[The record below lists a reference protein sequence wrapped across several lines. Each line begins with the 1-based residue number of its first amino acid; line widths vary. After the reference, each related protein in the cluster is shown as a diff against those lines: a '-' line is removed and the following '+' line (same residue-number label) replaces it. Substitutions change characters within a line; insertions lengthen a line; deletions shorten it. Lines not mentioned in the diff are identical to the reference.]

1 MGRTAR
7 EEVTHTVA
15 AESGRLRRGSAV
27 AVLALLSASALVPV
41 VVGVTG
47 GGTVATA
54 LAGVA
59 GNVGSGYLTGVIE
72 RVAAR
77 LRRGNAGLPLPGS
90 ETVRDALAADLL
102 AALEKSDSTAQALS
116 AELTTLLM
124 KIDGFEAA
132 VNAAKDDLRT
142 HLLACFEQLV
152 EQQRAA
158 LKTLGV
164 IDAEQRRQGR
174 QLRYQTGLH
183 EEVVDRLRWLT
194 ERLSATQ
201 PSPPLSG
208 EAQQVT
214 SIVVT
219 PAVMTAALSAAVWHG
234 GAEVVI
240 DGRVYLLHA
249 DLLEERFFCDHCLL
263 YRQARG
269 LRLVPAGGSGDGH
282 VWLRQVEVRR
292 DIPAAR
298 IALEAL
304 GRERELLARL
314 GSSRGLPRVNQ
325 FAVTAGRAATL
336 VVVWPTCQSTGAPCE
351 SLDVFL
357 DRNGTPIDPW
367 RLFRLCTGLAGLC
380 DTLAILHDHGVAHRY
395 LTPAGI
401 ITLADGRLVLRD
413 LGLAARDH
421 EPGEG
426 PAEYQAPEQRRRG
439 KGRSGPKTDVYQ
451 LAAVA
456 YHLIA
461 GRPPSAGIP
470 LPLRAQA
477 HDVPER
483 IGRAVDAAL
492 APDSAERPDI
502 RSLGATLRAACDDLS

>member
-1 MGRTAR
+1 MGRAVR
-7 EEVTHTVA
+7 EEVAHTVA

-27 AVLALLSASALVPV
+27 VVLALLSASALVPV
-41 VVGVTG
+41 VVGVAG
-47 GGTVATA
+47 GGAVATA

-72 RVAAR
+72 RVAVR
-77 LRRGNAGLPLPGS
+77 LRRGSAGSPGS
-90 ETVRDALAADLL
+90 EMVRDALATDLL
-102 AALEKSDSTAQALS
+102 AALEKGDSTAQALS
-116 AELTTLLM
+116 AELIALLM

-132 VNAAKDDLRT
+132 VNAAEEDLRT
-142 HLLACFEQLV
+142 HLLACFEELV

-158 LKTLGV
+158 LKTLDV

-174 QLRYQTGLH
+174 QLRYQTRLG
-183 EEVVDRLRWLT
+183 EESVDRLRWLT

-201 PSPPLSG
+201 SSPPPSG

-219 PAVMTAALSAAVWHG
+219 PAVPAAAPSTTVWHG

-240 DGRVYLLHA
+240 GGRVYLLHA
-249 DLLEERFFCDHCLL
+249 DPLEERFSSDHCLL

-269 LRLVPAGGSGDGH
+269 LQLVPAGGSDGGY

-292 DIPAAR
+292 DTPAAR
-298 IALEAL
+298 IALQAL
-304 GRERELLARL
+304 ARERELLARL
-314 GSSRGLPRVNQ
+314 GSVRGLPRVNQ
-325 FAVTAGRAATL
+325 FTVTAGRTATL
-336 VVVWPTCQSTGAPCE
+336 VVVWPASPSTGAPCE
-351 SLDVFL
+351 SLEVFL

-367 RLFRLCTGLAGLC
+367 RLFRLCTGVAGLC
-380 DTLAILHDHGVAHRY
+380 ESLARLHDHGVAHRY

-401 ITLADGRLVLRD
+401 ITFDDGRLVLRD
-413 LGLAARDH
+413 LGLAARGH

-439 KGRSGPKTDVYQ
+439 NGRSGPKTDVYQ

-461 GRPPSAGIP
+461 GRPPSARIP

-492 APDSAERPDI
+492 APNPAERPDI
-502 RSLGATLRAACDDLS
+502 RSLGATLRAARDDLS